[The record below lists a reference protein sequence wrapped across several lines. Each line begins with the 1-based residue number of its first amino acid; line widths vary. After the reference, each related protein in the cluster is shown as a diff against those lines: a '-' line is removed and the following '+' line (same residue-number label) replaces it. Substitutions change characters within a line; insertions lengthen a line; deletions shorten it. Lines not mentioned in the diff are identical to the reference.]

1 MNGADQERRDEL
13 ASLYA
18 LGVIDA
24 EGYADLQQEILAVPA
39 VAGDVRAF
47 VQTMV
52 GVAQSV
58 PQIDPPASL
67 RARVLTSITGKTF
80 PDVASAAPAAP
91 APSATAQAVTPAG
104 AAGPGAAGTVTP
116 ITPAPQPRVRTAP
129 PAPVVVKRGGIP
141 AWTGWLATA
150 AMLAVAIGTGMYAMQ
165 LRDRIMRTEQR
176 AAEAERNLVQVRQAL
191 GESEVQT
198 RTLRLQAAVLIA
210 PDMAKVDLAG
220 QPVAPGAQARAFWSR
235 QRGMVFA
242 ATSLPQLPAGKVYQL
257 WVVPGGL
264 GAAPISAGLLTPD
277 PNGALNTHFVT
288 PPDLPTPAAFAVTL
302 EPAGGVSSPT
312 GEKYLVGLTGL

>member
-24 EGYADLQQEILAVPA
+24 EGYADLQQEILAAPA
-39 VAGDVRAF
+39 VAADVRAL

-52 GVAQSV
+52 GVAQAV

-67 RARVLTSITGKTF
+67 RARVLTSVTGKTF
-80 PDVASAAPAAP
+80 PEATPVTPAAP
-91 APSATAQAVTPAG
+91 PTPA
-104 AAGPGAAGTVTP
+104 AVTP
-116 ITPAPQPRVRTAP
+116 ITQAPAAPQPRVKTP
-129 PAPVVVKRGGIP
+129 PAPVVVKRGGMP
-141 AWTGWLATA
+141 AWTGWLAAA
-150 AMLAVAIGTGMYAMQ
+150 AMLLAAIGTGMYAMQ
-165 LRDRIMRTEQR
+165 LRDRIILMEQR
-176 AAEAERNLVQVRQAL
+176 AAQAERDLLEVRRAL

-235 QRGMVFA
+235 QRGMVFTA
-242 ATSLPQLPAGKVYQL
+242 SSLPQLPAGKVYQL
-257 WVVPGGL
+257 WVVPGGA

-277 PNGALNTHFVT
+277 PNGGLNTHFVT
-288 PPDLPTPAAFAVTL
+288 PPDLPTPVALAVTL
-302 EPAGGVSSPT
+302 EPAGGVTSPT

>member
-1 MNGADQERRDEL
+1 MNGADQDRRDEL

-24 EGYADLQQEILAVPA
+24 EGYADLQQEILAVPT
-39 VAGDVRAF
+39 VAADVRTL

-52 GVAQSV
+52 GVAQAV

-67 RARVLTSITGKTF
+67 RERVLTSVTGKSF
-80 PDVASAAPAAP
+80 APAPAAVAPRASAAPAGP
-91 APSATAQAVTPAG
+91 AAVTPMTQA
-104 AAGPGAAGTVTP
+104 PT
-116 ITPAPQPRVRTAP
+116 APQPRVRPAP
-129 PAPVVVKRGGIP
+129 PPPVVIKRGGIP

-150 AMLAVAIGTGMYAMQ
+150 AMLAVAVGLGMYSMQ
-165 LRDRIMRTEQR
+165 LRDRIIRTEQR

-210 PDMAKVDLAG
+210 PDMAKIDLAG

-242 ATSLPQLPAGKVYQL
+242 ATSLPQLPTGKVYQL

-264 GAAPISAGLLTPD
+264 GATPISAGLLTPD
-277 PNGALNTHFVT
+277 PNGSLNTHFVT
-288 PPDLPTPAAFAVTL
+288 PTDLPTPAALAVTL